1 MENNQNNQLC
11 DLLADAGRDR
21 EKVRLLVIG
30 SPEGIMDVMRSLH
43 ARGYA
48 EVGAWS
54 QIVPIPEKGAFM
66 SILTRQRSRS

>member
-1 MENNQNNQLC
+1 MDNNHL
-11 DLLADAGRDR
+11 DDVFADAGRDR

-66 SILTRQRSRS
+66 SILTRQRSSL

>member
-1 MENNQNNQLC
+1 LNNHHSDNVF
-11 DLLADAGRDR
+11 ADAGRDR
-21 EKVRLLVIG
+21 EKVRLPVIG
-30 SPEGIMDVMRSLH
+30 SPEGIMDVMQSLH

-66 SILTRQRSRS
+66 SILTRQRSRL